1 MIEYFN
7 HSGKIPVE
15 MDLLQMCVI
24 GEHIYLTLIFNNF
37 VLISSHPDES
47 LFLSDLII
55 CVISCVEKDL
65 KTGRGAGVSLS
76 CL

>member
-1 MIEYFN
+1 MTEYFN
-7 HSGKIPVE
+7 RSGKIPDE

-37 VLISSHPDES
+37 VLISSYPDES
-47 LFLSDLII
+47 LVLSDLIM

-65 KTGRGAGVSLS
+65 KTRGGTGL
-76 CL
+76 